1 KRQIPVGWKFSDDVA
16 RQSFYLHE
24 RKIRATPDPDW
35 QPPAPNPNP
44 GKQPPPKKKPTED
57 ILD

>member
-1 KRQIPVGWKFSDDVA
+1 VGWKFSDDVV

-35 QPPAPNPNP
+35 KPPAPNPNP